1 MKPKGS
7 QGQEYEVRDDTTI
20 SDSEIT
26 PTGDDVANVSD
37 DKATEVGKK
46 PGCDEVAM
54 EDVAG
59 DIIEEVVVRAAK
71 KVEAHIPLAKGHEKV
86 LLEDELTEE
95 PKAEAKDA
103 SL

>member
-1 MKPKGS
+1 MA
-7 QGQEYEVRDDTTI
+7 T
-20 SDSEIT
+20 
-26 PTGDDVANVSD
+26 VSD
-37 DKATEVGKK
+37 DKAAECDKK
-46 PGCDEVAM
+46 PVCDEVAM
-54 EDVAG
+54 EDVSG
-59 DIIEEVVVRAAK
+59 TIIEEVVVRAAK